1 MESPRDAGDR
11 PEDACQMR
19 PGRDHGASQL
29 QLVARNP
36 RVSPSDPSFTPL
48 VVGLGGTTRATST
61 SERTLIKA
69 LEAAERAGARTRL
82 FGGAFLAKLPI
93 YDPATA
99 NDSPELMELLEAVRG
114 ADGIMISTPG
124 YHGSVSGLIKNALDG
139 LEGLRGDGRPYLE
152 SRAVGCIVTADGWQA
167 CGTALSSLR
176 TIVHAL
182 RGWPTP
188 LGITFNPSAGPL
200 YDEAGAFKEARDA
213 AQIDLLARQ
222 VVAFARMTAA
232 AA

>member
-1 MESPRDAGDR
+1 VSISDKSYSP
-11 PEDACQMR
+11 
-19 PGRDHGASQL
+19 
-29 QLVARNP
+29 V
-36 RVSPSDPSFTPL
+36 
-48 VVGLGGTTRATST
+48 VVGLGGTTRVTST

-139 LEGLRGDGRPYLE
+139 LEGLRTDQRPYLE
-152 SRAVGCIVTADGWQA
+152 HRAVGCIVTADGWQA
-167 CGTALSSLR
+167 CGTALSALR

-188 LGITFNPSAGPL
+188 LGVTFNPSAGAL
-200 YDEAGAFKEARDA
+200 YDDAGMFTEPRDA
-213 AQIDLLARQ
+213 GQIDMLAEQ
-222 VVAFARMTAA
+222 VVEFARLKACPAT
-232 AA
+232 

>member
-1 MESPRDAGDR
+1 MSISDKSYSP
-11 PEDACQMR
+11 
-19 PGRDHGASQL
+19 L
-29 QLVARNP
+29 I
-36 RVSPSDPSFTPL
+36 
-48 VVGLGGTTRATST
+48 VGLGGTTRETST

-82 FGGAFLAKLPI
+82 FGGAFLARLPI

-99 NDSPELMELLEAVRG
+99 NDSLELTELLEAVRG

-124 YHGSVSGLIKNALDG
+124 YHGSVSGLVKNALDG
-139 LEGLRGDGRPYLE
+139 LEGLRTDARPYLE
-152 SRAVGCIVTADGWQA
+152 QRAVGCIVTADGWQA
-167 CGTALSSLR
+167 CGTALSALR

-188 LGITFNPSAGPL
+188 LGVTFNPSAGAL
-200 YDEAGAFKEARDA
+200 YDAEGAFNEPRDA
-213 AQIDLLARQ
+213 GQIAMLAEQ
-222 VVAFARMTAA
+222 VVSFARMRAA

>member
-1 MESPRDAGDR
+1 MNIHDKT
-11 PEDACQMR
+11 
-19 PGRDHGASQL
+19 
-29 QLVARNP
+29 
-36 RVSPSDPSFTPL
+36 FTPM
-48 VVGLGGTTRATST
+48 VVGLGGTTRVTST

-82 FGGAFLAKLPI
+82 FAGAFLAKLPI

-99 NDSPELMELLEAVRG
+99 NNSAELSELIEAVRG
-114 ADGIMISTPG
+114 ADGVLISTPG

-139 LEGLRGDGRPYLE
+139 LEGLRGDTRPYFE
-152 SRAVGCIVTADGWQA
+152 GRAVGCIVTADGWQA
-167 CGTALSSLR
+167 CGTTLSALR

-200 YDEAGAFKEARDA
+200 YDQAGAFCEPRDA
-213 AQIDLLARQ
+213 AQIDMLAQQ
-222 VVAFARMTAA
+222 VVDFARMKAA
-232 AA
+232 ASA